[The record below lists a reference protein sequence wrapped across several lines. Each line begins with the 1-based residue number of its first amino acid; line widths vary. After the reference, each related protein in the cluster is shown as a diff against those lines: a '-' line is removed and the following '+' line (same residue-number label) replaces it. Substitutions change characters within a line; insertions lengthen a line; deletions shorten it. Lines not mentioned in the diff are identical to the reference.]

1 MPAEETLARPPV
13 SSRAGR
19 WSAQAWFALV
29 LATMAVLLCVSTV
42 GGALALQYTAEVS
55 NRLVDRIS
63 PARVEGKNLE
73 AALLDQ
79 ESGVRGFVL
88 TGKEEFLEPY
98 TLGREAEIQAAA
110 RIRQLNP
117 GRRLRELEELERLAA
132 EWRAR
137 HAEPMVA
144 LTRTDG
150 PERVTPAQA
159 QESKESFDAVRHALD
174 AYNDAWSRA
183 RDMARADLGAARAT
197 RDTVFM
203 AIVGALL
210 LAVVAMAVLLR
221 LVVFRPLDR
230 LSAASRRVTSGDFSH
245 HVDTGGPADL
255 AELARDMEAM
265 RGRIVAELEET
276 RRSQRLLAE
285 RAEEL
290 KRSNTELEQF
300 AYVASHDLQEPLR
313 KVASFTQMLEQRYGD
328 QLDDRA
334 KQYIA
339 FSVDGAKRMQ
349 ELINEL
355 LTFSRVGR
363 ITRDPVTFGLGDAVA
378 SARRNLSA
386 AIEDADAVIEVGDL
400 PVISGDR
407 SQFVMLWQN
416 LIGNAVKFRRPDRAP
431 VIRIEGRREGPEWH
445 ISVADNGIGIDARF
459 AEKIFIIFQRLHTRD
474 AYPGTGIGLAICRKI
489 VEYHH
494 GRIWLDTGYTDGTRF
509 VIALPAPDDPTAD
522 GEEPSSVS
530 GASGA
535 SEISGSAETSP
546 ASPASPASP
555 KNGDGVSAS

>member
-1 MPAEETLARPPV
+1 MPADEKLARPPA

-19 WSAQAWFALV
+19 WSAQSWFALL
-29 LATMAVLLCVSTV
+29 LAAMAVLLCLSAVA
-42 GGALALQYTAEVS
+42 GAVALQHTAEVS

-63 PARVEGKNLE
+63 PARVEGERLE
-73 AALLDQ
+73 SSLLDQ

-98 TLGREAEIQAAA
+98 LEGQVAQLQAAA

-132 EWRAR
+132 EWRGR
-137 HAEPMVA
+137 HAEPMIV
-144 LTRTDG
+144 LTRTEG
-150 PERVTPAQA
+150 PDMVTQA
-159 QESKESFDAVRHALD
+159 RTEESKESFDAVRGALD
-174 AYNDAWSRA
+174 AYNAAWSRQREA
-183 RDMARADLGAARAT
+183 ARADLTAARVT
-197 RDTVFM
+197 RDTVF
-203 AIVGALL
+203 IVIIGALL

-230 LSAASRRVTSGDFSH
+230 LSAASRRVTGGDFSH

-313 KVASFTQMLEQRYGD
+313 KVASFTQMLEQRYAD

-334 KQYIA
+334 RQYIA
-339 FSVDGAKRMQ
+339 FAVDGAKRMQ

-363 ITRDPVTFGLGDAVA
+363 ITRDPVTFGLGDVVA
-378 SARRNLSA
+378 AALRNLSA
-386 AIEDADAVIEVGDL
+386 AIEDAGAEVEVGDL

-416 LIGNAVKFRRPDRAP
+416 LIGNAVKFRHPDRAP
-431 VIRIEGRREGPEWH
+431 VIRIEAWREGPEWCV
-445 ISVADNGIGIDARF
+445 SVADNGIGIDARF

-494 GRIWLDTGYTDGTRF
+494 GRIWLDTDHTGGTRF
-509 VIALPAPDDPTAD
+509 VVALPAAD
-522 GEEPSSVS
+522 EPPAGGEPV
-530 GASGA
+530 
-535 SEISGSAETSP
+535 P
-546 ASPASPASP
+546 
-555 KNGDGVSAS
+555 VSAGEGESAPAT